1 MSRAEKATFM
11 TGNEYREL
19 LTRLGL
25 DIAKSGS
32 FLQIDRR
39 TSSRRAN
46 GDIEIGFETAAL
58 LRLMVKLHLT
68 PDQVARIVMKP

>member
-1 MSRAEKATFM
+1 MSLAEKATFM
-11 TGNEYREL
+11 SGTEYRKL

-25 DIAKSGS
+25 NISESGS

-46 GDIEIGFETAAL
+46 GDIGIGFETAAL
-58 LRLMVKLHLT
+58 LRLMVKLHIT
-68 PDQVARIVMKP
+68 PSQVTRIVDKQ